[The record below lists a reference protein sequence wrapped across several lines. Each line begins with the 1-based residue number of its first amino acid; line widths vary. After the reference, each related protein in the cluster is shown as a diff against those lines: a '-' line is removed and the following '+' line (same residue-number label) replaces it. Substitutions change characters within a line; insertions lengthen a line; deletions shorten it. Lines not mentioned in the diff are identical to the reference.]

1 MKHILHRVVLLSI
14 IFLGCK
20 NDLSQNKFSF
30 FSEQFSDTRILR
42 YKIPDFQKLN
52 LKQKKLVYYLTQA
65 GLSGRDI
72 IYDQN
77 YKHNLSIRRALENV
91 YQNFKGDRSSNS
103 WGEFEIYLKRIWFSN
118 GIHHHYSNDKFVPK
132 FSKRYLKNL
141 LDESKTSLN
150 YDAFDAIFN
159 SKDLKKVNL
168 DTKIG
173 LVKGSAI
180 NFYDDNITESEVND
194 FYKRKNIED
203 PSRPISLGLNSKLIK
218 VDGVIKEKVWKLDG
232 MYSNSIEKII
242 FWLKKAKSVSENDQQ
257 KKAFELLIKYYETGN
272 LKIWDDYNIEWV
284 KTLNGDI
291 DYINGFIEVYN
302 DPMAYKASFESVVQ
316 IKDFEMSKKMDA
328 ISKHAQWFED
338 NSTISNDH
346 KRKNVVGI
354 SYNTVNVASEAG
366 ATSPSSPIGINLPNA
381 NWIRAKHGSKSV
393 SLGNILFSYANA
405 GSSGRINEFAFNK
418 NQIEIEKK
426 YGSDADDLHTALH
439 EVIGHASG
447 KIVDGVGTP
456 KETLKSYSST
466 LEEARADLVGLYF
479 IADAK
484 MRDIGITDHVEEYT
498 IAQYNGYI
506 RNGLM
511 TQLIRIKLGNE
522 IEESHM
528 RNRQMISKW
537 VYEKGLE
544 DNIIEKIISEN
555 KTYFIINDYDKL
567 RDLFG
572 VLLNEIQRIKSEGD
586 YEAGKN
592 LVENY
597 GVKVDIDI
605 HEEIL
610 LRNKKFTSAPY
621 SGFMNPN
628 LIPVKNKLNEIID
641 IIIEQPESFS
651 DQMLFYSDKYSTL
664 PNYN

>member
-651 DQMLFYSDKYSTL
+651 DQMLFYSDEYSTL

>member
-1 MKHILHRVVLLSI
+1 MKHILLRAVLISI

-20 NDLSQNKFSF
+20 NDLSKNKFSF

-42 YKIPDFQKLN
+42 YKIPGFQKLN

-77 YKHNLSIRRALENV
+77 YKHNLSIRRALENI
-91 YQNFKGDRSSNS
+91 YQNFKGDRSLNS
-103 WGEFEIYLKRIWFSN
+103 WGEFEIYLKKIWFSN
-118 GIHHHYSNDKFVPK
+118 GIHHHYSNDKFIPK
-132 FSKRYLKNL
+132 FSKKYLKNL

-159 SKDLKKVNL
+159 SKDSKKVNL

-180 NFYDDNITESEVND
+180 NFYDDNIIESEVND

-203 PSRPISLGLNSKLIK
+203 PSKPISLGLNSKLIK

-257 KKAFELLIKYYETGN
+257 KKAFGLLIKYYETGD

-316 IKDFEMSKKMDA
+316 IKDFEMSKKMDV

-405 GSSGRINEFAFNK
+405 GSSGRINEFAYNK
-418 NQIEIEKK
+418 YQIEIEKK
-426 YGSDADDLHTALH
+426 YGSEADDLHTALH

-447 KIVDGVGTP
+447 KIIDGVGTP

-479 IADAK
+479 IADSK
-484 MRDIGITDHVEEYT
+484 MKDIGITDHVKEYT

-511 TQLIRIKLGNE
+511 TQLIRINLGNE

-537 VYEKGLE
+537 VYEKGME
-544 DNIIEKIISEN
+544 DNIIEKIVSEN
-555 KTYFIINDYDKL
+555 KTYFVINDYDEL

-597 GVKVDIDI
+597 GVKVDIDL

-651 DQMLFYSDKYSTL
+651 DQMLFYSEEYSTL

>member
-1 MKHILHRVVLLSI
+1 MKRILLRAVLISI

-20 NDLSQNKFSF
+20 NDLSKNKFSF

-42 YKIPDFQKLN
+42 YKIPGFQKLN

-77 YKHNLSIRRALENV
+77 YKHNLSIRRALENI
-91 YQNFKGDRSSNS
+91 YQNFKGDRSLNS
-103 WGEFEIYLKRIWFSN
+103 WGEFEIYLKKIWFSN
-118 GIHHHYSNDKFVPK
+118 GIHHHYSNDKFIPK
-132 FSKRYLKNL
+132 FSKKYLKNL

-159 SKDLKKVNL
+159 SKDSKKVNL

-180 NFYDDNITESEVND
+180 NFYDDNIIESEVND

-203 PSRPISLGLNSKLIK
+203 PSKPISLGLNSKLIK

-257 KKAFELLIKYYETGN
+257 KKAFGLLIKYYETGD

-316 IKDFEMSKKMDA
+316 IKDFEMSKKMDV

-405 GSSGRINEFAFNK
+405 GSSGRINEFAYNK
-418 NQIEIEKK
+418 YQIEIEKK
-426 YGSDADDLHTALH
+426 YGSEADDLHTALH

-447 KIVDGVGTP
+447 KIIDGVGTP

-479 IADAK
+479 IADSK
-484 MRDIGITDHVEEYT
+484 MKDIGITDHVKEYT

-511 TQLIRIKLGNE
+511 TQLIRINLGNE

-537 VYEKGLE
+537 VYEKGME

-555 KTYFIINDYDKL
+555 KTYFVINDYNEL

-597 GVKVDIDI
+597 GVKVDIDL

-641 IIIEQPESFS
+641 IIIEQPESFL
-651 DQMLFYSDKYSTL
+651 DQMLFYSEEYSTL

>member
-1 MKHILHRVVLLSI
+1 MKHILLRVVLISI

-20 NDLSQNKFSF
+20 NDLSKNKFSF

-42 YKIPDFQKLN
+42 YKIPGFQKLN
-52 LKQKKLVYYLTQA
+52 LNQKKLVYYLTQA

-77 YKHNLSIRRALENV
+77 YKHNLSIRRALENI
-91 YQNFKGDRSSNS
+91 YQNFNGDRSSNS
-103 WGEFEIYLKRIWFSN
+103 WKEFEIYLKRIWFSN
-118 GIHHHYSNDKFVPK
+118 GIHHHYSNDKFIPK
-132 FSKRYLKNL
+132 FSKKYLKDL

-168 DTKIG
+168 DPKIG
-173 LVKGSAI
+173 LIKGSAI

-194 FYKRKNIED
+194 FYKKINLDD
-203 PSRPISLGLNSKLIK
+203 PKKPISLGLNSKLIK
-218 VDGVIKEKVWKLDG
+218 VDGAMKEKVWKLDG

-242 FWLKKAKSVSENDQQ
+242 FWLKKAMSVSENDQQ
-257 KKAFELLIKYYETGN
+257 KKAFGLLIKYYETGD
-272 LKIWDDYNIEWV
+272 LKTWDDYNIEWV
-284 KTLNGDI
+284 NTLEGDI

-328 ISKHAQWFED
+328 LSKNAQWFED
-338 NSTISNDH
+338 NSTISNNH

-354 SYNTVNVASEAG
+354 SYNTVNVTSEAG

-405 GSSGRINEFAFNK
+405 GSSGRINEFAYNK
-418 NQIEIEKK
+418 DQIEIEKK

-447 KIVDGVGTP
+447 KIIDGVGTP

-479 IADAK
+479 IGDPK
-484 MRDIGITDHVEEYT
+484 MKDIGITNNVKEYT

-511 TQLIRIKLGNE
+511 TQLIRIKLGKD

-537 VYEKGLE
+537 VYEKGQQ
-544 DNIIEKIISEN
+544 DNIIEKIIADN
-555 KTYFIINDYDKL
+555 KTYFIINDYEKL
-567 RDLFG
+567 RGLFG
-572 VLLNEIQRIKSEGD
+572 VLLKEIQRIKSEGD

-592 LVENY
+592 LIENY
-597 GVKVDIDI
+597 GVKVDIDL
-605 HEEIL
+605 HKEIL

-621 SGFMNPN
+621 SGFINPN
-628 LIPVKNKLNEIID
+628 LIPVKNKSNEIID
-641 IIIEQPESFS
+641 IIIEQPMSFS
-651 DQMLFYSDKYSTL
+651 DQMLYYAKEYSTL

>member
-1 MKHILHRVVLLSI
+1 MKHILLRAVLISI

-20 NDLSQNKFSF
+20 NDLSKNKFSF

-42 YKIPDFQKLN
+42 YKIPGFQKLN

-77 YKHNLSIRRALENV
+77 YKHNLSIRRALENI
-91 YQNFKGDRSSNS
+91 YQNFKGDRSLNS
-103 WGEFEIYLKRIWFSN
+103 WGEFEIYLKKIWFSN
-118 GIHHHYSNDKFVPK
+118 GIHHHYSNDKFIPK
-132 FSKRYLKNL
+132 FSKKYLKNL

-159 SKDLKKVNL
+159 SKDSKKVNL

-180 NFYDDNITESEVND
+180 NFYDDNIIESEVND
-194 FYKRKNIED
+194 FYKRKNIEY
-203 PSRPISLGLNSKLIK
+203 PSKPISLGLNSKLIK

-257 KKAFELLIKYYETGN
+257 KKAFGLLIKYYETGN

-405 GSSGRINEFAFNK
+405 GSSGRINEFAYNK
-418 NQIEIEKK
+418 YQIEIEKK
-426 YGSDADDLHTALH
+426 YGSEADDLHTALH

-447 KIVDGVGTP
+447 KIIDGVGTP

-479 IADAK
+479 IADSK
-484 MRDIGITDHVEEYT
+484 MKDIGITDHVKEYT

-511 TQLIRIKLGNE
+511 TQLIRINLGNE

-537 VYEKGLE
+537 VYEKGME
-544 DNIIEKIISEN
+544 DNIIEKIVSEN
-555 KTYFIINDYDKL
+555 KTYFVINDYDEL

-597 GVKVDIDI
+597 GVKVDIDL

-651 DQMLFYSDKYSTL
+651 DQMLFYSEEYSTL

>member
-1 MKHILHRVVLLSI
+1 MKHILLRAVLISI

-20 NDLSQNKFSF
+20 NDLSKNKFSF

-42 YKIPDFQKLN
+42 YKIPGFQKLN

-77 YKHNLSIRRALENV
+77 YKHNLSIRRALENI
-91 YQNFKGDRSSNS
+91 YQNFKGDRSLNS
-103 WGEFEIYLKRIWFSN
+103 WGEFEIYLKKIWFSN
-118 GIHHHYSNDKFVPK
+118 GIHHHYSNDKFIPK
-132 FSKRYLKNL
+132 FSKKYLKNL

-159 SKDLKKVNL
+159 SKDSKKVNL

-180 NFYDDNITESEVND
+180 NFYDDNIIESEVND
-194 FYKRKNIED
+194 FYKRKNIEY
-203 PSRPISLGLNSKLIK
+203 PSKPISLGLNSKLIK

-257 KKAFELLIKYYETGN
+257 KKAFGLLIKYYETGD

-316 IKDFEMSKKMDA
+316 IKDFEMSKKMDV

-405 GSSGRINEFAFNK
+405 GSSGRINEFAYNK
-418 NQIEIEKK
+418 YQIEIEKK
-426 YGSDADDLHTALH
+426 YGSEADDLHTALH

-447 KIVDGVGTP
+447 KIIDGVGTP

-479 IADAK
+479 IADSK
-484 MRDIGITDHVEEYT
+484 MKDIGITDHVKEYT

-511 TQLIRIKLGNE
+511 TQLIRINLGNE

-537 VYEKGLE
+537 VYEKGME
-544 DNIIEKIISEN
+544 DNIIEKIVSEN
-555 KTYFIINDYDKL
+555 KTYFVINDYDEL

-597 GVKVDIDI
+597 GVKVDIDL

-610 LRNKKFTSAPY
+610 FRNKKFTSAPY

-651 DQMLFYSDKYSTL
+651 DQMLFYSEQYSTL

>member
-1 MKHILHRVVLLSI
+1 MKRILLRAVLISI

-20 NDLSQNKFSF
+20 NDLSKNKFSF

-42 YKIPDFQKLN
+42 YKIPGFQKLN

-77 YKHNLSIRRALENV
+77 YKHNLSIRRALENI
-91 YQNFKGDRSSNS
+91 YQNFKGDRSLNS
-103 WGEFEIYLKRIWFSN
+103 WGEFEIYLKKIWFSN
-118 GIHHHYSNDKFVPK
+118 GIHHHYSNDKFIPK
-132 FSKRYLKNL
+132 FSKKYLKNL

-159 SKDLKKVNL
+159 SKDSKKVNL

-180 NFYDDNITESEVND
+180 NFYDDNIIESEVND

-203 PSRPISLGLNSKLIK
+203 PSKPISLGLNSKLIK

-257 KKAFELLIKYYETGN
+257 KKAFGLLIKYYETGD

-316 IKDFEMSKKMDA
+316 IKDFEMSKKMDV

-405 GSSGRINEFAFNK
+405 GSSGRINEFAYNK
-418 NQIEIEKK
+418 YQIEIEKK
-426 YGSDADDLHTALH
+426 YGSEADDLHTALH

-447 KIVDGVGTP
+447 KIIDGVGTP

-479 IADAK
+479 IADSK
-484 MRDIGITDHVEEYT
+484 MKDIGITDHVKEYT

-511 TQLIRIKLGNE
+511 TQLIRINLGNE

-537 VYEKGLE
+537 VYEKGME

-555 KTYFIINDYDKL
+555 KTYFVINDYNEL

-597 GVKVDIDI
+597 GVKVDIDL

-651 DQMLFYSDKYSTL
+651 DQMLFYSEEYSTL

>member
-1 MKHILHRVVLLSI
+1 MKHILLRAVLISI

-20 NDLSQNKFSF
+20 NDLSKNKFSF

-42 YKIPDFQKLN
+42 YKIPGFQKLN

-77 YKHNLSIRRALENV
+77 YKHNLSIRRALENI
-91 YQNFKGDRSSNS
+91 YQNFKGDRSLNS
-103 WGEFEIYLKRIWFSN
+103 WVEFEIYLKKIWFSN
-118 GIHHHYSNDKFVPK
+118 GIHHHYSNDKFIPK
-132 FSKRYLKNL
+132 FSKKYLKNL

-159 SKDLKKVNL
+159 SKDSKKVNL

-180 NFYDDNITESEVND
+180 NFYDDNIIESEVND
-194 FYKRKNIED
+194 FYKRKNIEY
-203 PSRPISLGLNSKLIK
+203 PSKPISLGLNSKLIK

-257 KKAFELLIKYYETGN
+257 KKAFGLLIKYYETGD

-316 IKDFEMSKKMDA
+316 IKDFEMSKKMDV

-366 ATSPSSPIGINLPNA
+366 ATSPSSPIGINLPNS

-405 GSSGRINEFAFNK
+405 GSSGRINEFAYNK
-418 NQIEIEKK
+418 YQIEIEKK
-426 YGSDADDLHTALH
+426 YGSEADDLHTALH

-447 KIVDGVGTP
+447 KIIDGVGTP

-479 IADAK
+479 IADSK
-484 MRDIGITDHVEEYT
+484 MKDIGITDHVKEYT

-511 TQLIRIKLGNE
+511 TQLIRINLGNE

-537 VYEKGLE
+537 VYEKGME
-544 DNIIEKIISEN
+544 DNIIEKIVSEN
-555 KTYFIINDYDKL
+555 KTYFVINDYDEL

-597 GVKVDIDI
+597 GVKVDIDL

-651 DQMLFYSDKYSTL
+651 DQMLFYSEEYSTL

>member
-1 MKHILHRVVLLSI
+1 MKHILLRAVLISI

-20 NDLSQNKFSF
+20 NDLSKNKFSF

-42 YKIPDFQKLN
+42 YKIPGFQKLN

-77 YKHNLSIRRALENV
+77 YKHNLSIRRALENI
-91 YQNFKGDRSSNS
+91 YQNFKGDRSLNS
-103 WGEFEIYLKRIWFSN
+103 WGEFEIYLKKIWFSN
-118 GIHHHYSNDKFVPK
+118 GIHHHYSNDKFIPK
-132 FSKRYLKNL
+132 FSKKYLKNL

-159 SKDLKKVNL
+159 SKDSKKVNL

-180 NFYDDNITESEVND
+180 NFYDDNIIESEVND
-194 FYKRKNIED
+194 FYKRKNIEY
-203 PSRPISLGLNSKLIK
+203 PSKPISLGLNSKLIK

-257 KKAFELLIKYYETGN
+257 KKAFGLLIKYYETGD

-316 IKDFEMSKKMDA
+316 IKDFEMSKKMDV

-405 GSSGRINEFAFNK
+405 GSSGRINEFAYNK
-418 NQIEIEKK
+418 YQIEIEKK
-426 YGSDADDLHTALH
+426 YGSEADDLHTALH

-447 KIVDGVGTP
+447 KIIDGVGTP

-479 IADAK
+479 IADSK
-484 MRDIGITDHVEEYT
+484 MKDIGITDHVKEYT

-511 TQLIRIKLGNE
+511 TQLIRINLGNE

-537 VYEKGLE
+537 VYEKGME

-555 KTYFIINDYDKL
+555 KTYFVINDYDEL

-597 GVKVDIDI
+597 GVKVDIDL

-651 DQMLFYSDKYSTL
+651 DQMLFYSEEYSTL

>member
-1 MKHILHRVVLLSI
+1 MKHILLRAVLISI

-20 NDLSQNKFSF
+20 NDLSKNKFSF

-42 YKIPDFQKLN
+42 YKIPGFQKLN

-77 YKHNLSIRRALENV
+77 YKHNLSIRRALENI
-91 YQNFKGDRSSNS
+91 YQNFKGDRSLNS
-103 WGEFEIYLKRIWFSN
+103 WGEFEIYLKKIWFSN
-118 GIHHHYSNDKFVPK
+118 GIHHHYSNDKFIPK
-132 FSKRYLKNL
+132 FSKKYLKNL

-159 SKDLKKVNL
+159 SKDSKKVNL

-180 NFYDDNITESEVND
+180 NFYDDNIIESEVND

-203 PSRPISLGLNSKLIK
+203 PSKPISLGLNSKLIK
-218 VDGVIKEKVWKLDG
+218 VDGIIKEKVWKLDG

-242 FWLKKAKSVSENDQQ
+242 FWLKKAMSVSENDQQ
-257 KKAFELLIKYYETGN
+257 KKAFGLLIKYYETGN

-447 KIVDGVGTP
+447 KIIDGVGTP

-479 IADAK
+479 IADSK
-484 MRDIGITDHVEEYT
+484 MKDIGITDHVKEYT

-511 TQLIRIKLGNE
+511 TQLIRINLGNE

-537 VYEKGLE
+537 VYEKGME

-555 KTYFIINDYDKL
+555 KTYFVINDYDEL

-597 GVKVDIDI
+597 GVKVDIDL

-651 DQMLFYSDKYSTL
+651 DQMLFYSEEYSTL

>member
-1 MKHILHRVVLLSI
+1 MKHILLKLLFISF

-20 NDLSQNKFSF
+20 NDLTKNKFSF

-42 YKIPDFQKLN
+42 YKIPSFEKLN
-52 LKQKKLVYYLTQA
+52 LNQKKLVYYLTQA

-72 IYDQN
+72 MYDQN
-77 YKHNLSIRRALENV
+77 YKHNLSIRRALENI
-91 YQNFKGDRSSNS
+91 YQNFNGDKSSNS
-103 WGEFEIYLKRIWFSN
+103 WKEFEIYLKKIWFSN
-118 GIHHHYSNDKFVPK
+118 GIHHHYSNDKFIPK
-132 FSKRYLKNL
+132 FSKKYLKDL

-168 DTKIG
+168 DPKIG
-173 LVKGSAI
+173 LVMGSAI

-194 FYKRKNIED
+194 FYKKINLDD
-203 PSRPISLGLNSKLIK
+203 PKKPISLGLNSKLIK
-218 VDGVIKEKVWKLDG
+218 VDGVIKEKVWKLNG

-242 FWLKKAKSVSENDQQ
+242 FWLEKAMSVSENDQQ
-257 KKAFELLIKYYETGN
+257 KKAFGLLIKYYKTGD
-272 LKIWDDYNIEWV
+272 LKTWDDYNIEWV
-284 KTLNGDI
+284 NTLEGDI

-328 ISKHAQWFED
+328 LSKHAQWFED
-338 NSTISNDH
+338 NSTISDNH

-405 GSSGRINEFAFNK
+405 GSSGRINEFAYNIDE
-418 NQIEIEKK
+418 IEIEKE
-426 YGSDADDLHTALH
+426 YGNEADDLHTALH

-447 KIVDGVGTP
+447 KIIDGVGTP

-479 IADAK
+479 IANPK
-484 MRDIGITDHVEEYT
+484 MKDIGITDKVKEYT

-511 TQLIRIKLGNE
+511 TQLIRIKLGNN

-537 VYEKGLE
+537 VYQKGLK
-544 DNIIEKIISEN
+544 DNIIEKIIDDN
-555 KTYFIINDYDKL
+555 KTYFIINDYEKL
-567 RDLFG
+567 TDLFG
-572 VLLNEIQRIKSEGD
+572 VLLKEIQRIKSEGD

-592 LVENY
+592 LVEDY
-597 GVKVDIDI
+597 GVKIDYDL
-605 HEEIL
+605 HKEIL
-610 LRNKKFTSAPY
+610 DRNKKFTSAPY
-621 SGFMNPN
+621 SGFINPN
-628 LIPVKNKLNEIID
+628 LIPIKNKSNEIID
-641 IIIEQPESFS
+641 IIIEQPISFT
-651 DQMLFYSDKYSTL
+651 DQMLYYSKEYSTL

>member
-1 MKHILHRVVLLSI
+1 MKHILLRAVLISI

-20 NDLSQNKFSF
+20 NDLSKNKFSF

-42 YKIPDFQKLN
+42 YKIPGFQKLN

-77 YKHNLSIRRALENV
+77 YKHNLSIRRALENI
-91 YQNFKGDRSSNS
+91 YQNFKGDRSLNS
-103 WGEFEIYLKRIWFSN
+103 WGEFEIYLKKIWFSN
-118 GIHHHYSNDKFVPK
+118 GIHHHYSNDKFIPK
-132 FSKRYLKNL
+132 FSKKYLKNL

-159 SKDLKKVNL
+159 SKDSKKVNL

-180 NFYDDNITESEVND
+180 NFYDDNIIESEVND

-203 PSRPISLGLNSKLIK
+203 PSKPISLGLNSKLIK

-257 KKAFELLIKYYETGN
+257 KKAFGLLIKYYETGD

-316 IKDFEMSKKMDA
+316 IKDFEMSKKMDV

-405 GSSGRINEFAFNK
+405 GSSGRINEFAYNK
-418 NQIEIEKK
+418 YQIEIEKK
-426 YGSDADDLHTALH
+426 YGSEADDLHTALH

-447 KIVDGVGTP
+447 KIIDGVGTP

-479 IADAK
+479 IADSK
-484 MRDIGITDHVEEYT
+484 MKDIGITDHVKEYT

-511 TQLIRIKLGNE
+511 TQLIRINLGNE

-537 VYEKGLE
+537 VYEKGME

-555 KTYFIINDYDKL
+555 KTYFVINDYDEL

-597 GVKVDIDI
+597 GVKVDIDL

-651 DQMLFYSDKYSTL
+651 DQMLFYSEEYSTL